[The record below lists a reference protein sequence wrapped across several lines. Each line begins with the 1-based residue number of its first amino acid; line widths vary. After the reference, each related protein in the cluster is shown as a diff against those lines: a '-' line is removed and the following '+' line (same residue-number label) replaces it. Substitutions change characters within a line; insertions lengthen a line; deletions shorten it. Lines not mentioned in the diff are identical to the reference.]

1 VKKVILEDKR
11 IKIVA
16 IIGINK
22 ENFLTKKK
30 EVYQKKTKRKK
41 RIVQFVLQ
49 MRLVQ

>member
-1 VKKVILEDKR
+1 VKKIILEDKR

-22 ENFLTKKK
+22 ENFLTKK